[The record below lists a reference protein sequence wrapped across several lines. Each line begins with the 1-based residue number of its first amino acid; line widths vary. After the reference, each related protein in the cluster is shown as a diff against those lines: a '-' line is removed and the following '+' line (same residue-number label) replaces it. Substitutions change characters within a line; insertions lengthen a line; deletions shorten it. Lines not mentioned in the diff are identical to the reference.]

1 MKILIIIL
9 ISYFLGSIP
18 FGYIISKLKGIDIT
32 KFGSGNI
39 GATNVGRALGKRY
52 FFIVLFLDA
61 LKGFLPVLLF
71 KQLYGFEYAILAGL
85 FVVIGHSFSI
95 FMKFRGGKG
104 VATGL
109 GISLG
114 LIPIETM
121 IGFLIWFLV
130 LWTFK
135 IMALSSIVA
144 AISVFIA
151 VLILQKSL
159 IIKIVIGILAFL
171 IVLKHKS
178 NIERMMKGVEPKF
191 YFFEK
196 KGG

>member
-39 GATNVGRALGKRY
+39 GNKNVGRALGKRY